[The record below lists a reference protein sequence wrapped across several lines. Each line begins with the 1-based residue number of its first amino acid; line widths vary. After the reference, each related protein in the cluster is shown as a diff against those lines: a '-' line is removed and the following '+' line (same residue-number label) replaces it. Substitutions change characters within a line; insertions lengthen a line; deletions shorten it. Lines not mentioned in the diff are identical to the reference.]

1 MFKLFFFTWLYLIAP
16 SCKLLQTILNSSSP
30 SWVFWAR
37 QCTSICCTLSS
48 NSKLNDGCLG
58 FGEPPGLNT
67 AFDHCPVCTG
77 MSVHG
82 DTRVQRMCTHEMFTP
97 DNAPTV
103 PTDKALSCKWFSFPV
118 GRKVTSKDGS
128 LEERWIHKIT
138 TESERWTGTPGGL
151 QSDPHHRE
159 GWTIHT
165 DDVVQGFAQLGLESS
180 QGHMFASLSWWPVRT
195 LHFLNGF
202 FFFIPSWKLT
212 LYLVVWGS
220 FYVWCRLF
228 SRNSGCKRSQ
238 HKECLMNFE
247 RQHRHFQSHEQ
258 LPSWSGFC
266 FSVHC

>member
-1 MFKLFFFTWLYLIAP
+1 MDVWALESLQVWTQPLITALCAQVCLCMEILVCRECVLMKCLPQTMPPQYPLIKHYLA
-16 SCKLLQTILNSSSP
+16 N
-30 SWVFWAR
+30 
-37 QCTSICCTLSS
+37 
-48 NSKLNDGCLG
+48 G
-58 FGEPPGLNT
+58 
-67 AFDHCPVCTG
+67 
-77 MSVHG
+77 
-82 DTRVQRMCTHEMFTP
+82 
-97 DNAPTV
+97 
-103 PTDKALSCKWFSFPV
+103 FSFPV
-118 GRKVTSKDGS
+118 GRKVNSKDGS

-151 QSDPHHRE
+151 QSNPHHRE

-180 QGHMFASLSWWPVRT
+180 QGHRFASLSWWPVRT

-212 LYLVVWGS
+212 LYLVVWDS

-247 RQHRHFQSHEQ
+247 RQHRHLQSYEQ